1 MMILVIAAVTFVVFG
16 PRLPLYVHVATPPVA
31 DQTGLAPEFPT
42 GMQWLNTD
50 RPLTLRGLRGKV
62 VLLDFWTYCCINCMH
77 ILPDLH
83 RLETKYRGDLVI
95 LGIHSG
101 KFTEERDT
109 EGIRQ
114 AILRYGIEHPVV
126 NDDQAVLWSMYS
138 AQAWPTIVLID
149 PDGKIVYQAGGEG
162 VYDRFDPLISGVITR
177 FDHLGKLDHKPLAFA
192 LEEAKV
198 KPTPL
203 FYPGKVL
210 ADEPGNRL
218 FIADSSHNRLVVTTL
233 DGKVLQTIG
242 MGEPGLSD
250 GAFAEATF
258 RNPQGMALGGNYLYI
273 ADTDNHAI
281 RRADLAAGTVTTIAG
296 NGRQA
301 PEFGTGGVGTS
312 TAISSP
318 WDVALSGETLYIAMS
333 GVHQIWSMDLA
344 SARLQPFAGSGF
356 EGLRDGPL
364 AEASLAQTSGLS
376 LDDAR
381 RLYFADSESSSVRY
395 LDLGAP
401 GLVHTIVGQDLYV
414 FGDVDGVGD
423 DVRLQHDL
431 AVAYRGGLLYVAD
444 TYNNKIK
451 LINPADRSSTSFVG
465 TGKPTLVDGAAP
477 SFYQPGGLSIAG
489 NKLYVADTN
498 NHAVRVVDLSS
509 KMVTTLGLQGLD
521 PPAPVKPHIAAL
533 EPVSLPPARVEPGN
547 GSLVVTLVIPAGYKL
562 NPLAPSEVEVSS
574 AGQAVRFKG
583 DASSVAVTKPRFPLR
598 VPVKL
603 AVGSGN
609 LAVHLRVNYCS
620 EDAGVCRLSEV
631 LLAVPVTVSASAVG
645 RDLTVTHT
653 LAP

>member
-1 MMILVIAAVTFVVFG
+1 MMLAAIAVATFVVLG
-16 PRLPLYVHVATPPVA
+16 PRIPLYTHVGLPAA
-31 DQTGLAPEFPT
+31 AQTDISAGLAPEFPT

-83 RLETKYRGDLVI
+83 RLETKYRTDLVI
-95 LGIHSG
+95 IGIHSG
-101 KFTEERDT
+101 KFTEERDLD
-109 EGIRQ
+109 GIRQ
-114 AILRYGIEHPVV
+114 AILRYGIEHPVI
-126 NDDQAVLWSMYS
+126 NDNQAVVWNMYG

-192 LEEAKV
+192 LEEAKA

-203 FYPGKVL
+203 FYPGKIL

-218 FIADSSHNRLVVTTL
+218 FIADSSHNRVVVSTL
-233 DGKVLQTIG
+233 DGRVLQTIG
-242 MGEPGLSD
+242 SGAPGL
-250 GAFAEATF
+250 
-258 RNPQGMALGGNYLYI
+258 ALGGNSLYI

-301 PEFGTGGVGTS
+301 PEFSTGGVGTS

-318 WDVALSGETLYIAMS
+318 WDVALSGGTLFIAMS
-333 GVHQIWSMDLA
+333 GTHQIWSMDLA
-344 SARLQPFAGSGF
+344 SSRVQPFAGSGF

-364 AEASLAQTSGLS
+364 AEASLAQTSGLA
-376 LDDAR
+376 LDGAG
-381 RLYFADSESSSVRY
+381 RLYFADPESSSVRY

-401 GLVHTIVGQDLYV
+401 GLVHTIVGQDLYD
-414 FGDVDGVGD
+414 FGDVDGTGD
-423 DVRLQHDL
+423 EVRLQHDL
-431 AVAYRGGLLYVAD
+431 AVAVRDGLLYVAD

-451 LINPADRSSTSFVG
+451 LINAAGRSSVTFVG
-465 TGKPTLVDGAAP
+465 SGKPVLVDGAAP

-489 NKLYVADTN
+489 NKLFVADTN
-498 NHAVRVVDLSS
+498 NHAIRVVDLPS
-509 KMVTTLGLQGLD
+509 KMVSTLELRGLE
-521 PPAPVKPHIAAL
+521 PPVPVRPHVAAL
-533 EPVSLPPARVEPGN
+533 EPVSLPPARVEPGS
-547 GSLVVTLVIPAGYKL
+547 GALTVTLVIPTGYKL
-562 NPLAPSEVEVSS
+562 NPEAPSAVEVSS
-574 AGQAVRFKG
+574 GGQAVRFTDG
-583 DASSVAVTKPRFPLR
+583 ANSVAVTKPRFPLR
-598 VPVKL
+598 VPLKL
-603 AVGSGN
+603 TVGSDN
-609 LAVHLRVNYCS
+609 VAVHLRVNYCS

-631 LLAVPVTVSASAVG
+631 LLDVPVTVSSSAIG
-645 RDLTVTHT
+645 RDLTITHT